1 MANRCL
7 LYYITDRS
15 QFRGDEAQRR
25 RALLSKI
32 ADAARAGVD
41 YIQLREKDLSGR
53 QLETLTRE
61 AVGLVREVREA
72 SGRSRLLVNSRVDVA
87 LAAGADGVHLREE
100 DVAPDDVRRARGAVA
115 NSGRPRQ
122 PPDHFLIGVSRHN
135 VTDVKRAESEG
146 VDFAVFAPVFGKSS
160 APGTNPAGL
169 VALEEACRANIPV
182 IALGGITLKNAA
194 ACLSAGAAGVAGIRL
209 FQENEIDDVV
219 RALGASVVK

>member
-1 MANRCL
+1 MANGCL
-7 LYYITDRS
+7 LYYITDRT
-15 QFRGDEAQRR
+15 QFRGDEALCR

-61 AVGLVREVREA
+61 AVALVREVREV
-72 SGRSRLLVNSRVDVA
+72 SGCTRLLVNSRVDVA

-100 DVAPDDVRRARGAVA
+100 DVAPDNVRCVSGAAA
-115 NSGRPRQ
+115 NSGRPGQ
-122 PPDHFLIGVSRHN
+122 SPDHFLIGVSCHK

-146 VDFAVFAPVFGKSS
+146 VDFAVLAPVFGKSG
-160 APGTNPAGL
+160 APGKNPTGL
-169 VALEEACRANIPV
+169 AALEEACRAKIPV

-194 ACLSAGAAGVAGIRL
+194 ACLSAGATGVAGIRL
-209 FQENEIDDVV
+209 FQENNIDDVV
-219 RALGASVVK
+219 RALRASVVK